1 MKLTVK
7 LTFFLLVIIAVVL
20 GIDAIVRFRQEV
32 ALFRGTRAEEHE
44 RVGMAVARM
53 IAGVYAYEGLD
64 EARRVLDEA
73 ARRSQPIRMAWVCRD
88 GVTELLIPG
97 ACARLQQAPIA
108 DAKADDE
115 PADLLAATVGE
126 RYVTYVPLRAA
137 NDQWLGALELSEP
150 VTRERR
156 FVGRIVW
163 NTVAAMVAVGSA
175 CVLASF
181 ILGTWLVGRPIE
193 RLIKQARV
201 IGEGNLT
208 HVPKFQHADEL
219 GDLSREMDRTVEA
232 LRESHARVAR
242 EQAAREE
249 ALRKLH
255 HSDRLSTVGRLASG
269 MAHELG
275 TPLNVVVVNA
285 NLLRNEAG
293 MSQLGTES
301 VDAIHLASDR
311 MTKLVSTLLAF
322 SRRPNLAKAVVD
334 LREITRST
342 TGMLEA
348 LAQSKGVSLVQ
359 SLPDEPMSCEADG
372 LALSQAL
379 ANLVLNAI
387 DASPRGSEVRLEG
400 RVDAGQLHLAV
411 RDHGPGVPADLR
423 SAVFEPFFTTKDVG
437 EGTGLGLS
445 IAYEI
450 ATAHNGTIELT
461 VDESG
466 SVFTLSLPRA
476 GWESGS
482 AA

>member
-1 MKLTVK
+1 
-7 LTFFLLVIIAVVL
+7 
-20 GIDAIVRFRQEV
+20 
-32 ALFRGTRAEEHE
+32 
-44 RVGMAVARM
+44 
-53 IAGVYAYEGLD
+53 
-64 EARRVLDEA
+64 
-73 ARRSQPIRMAWVCRD
+73 
-88 GVTELLIPG
+88 
-97 ACARLQQAPIA
+97 
-108 DAKADDE
+108 
-115 PADLLAATVGE
+115 
-126 RYVTYVPLRAA
+126 
-137 NDQWLGALELSEP
+137 
-150 VTRERR
+150 
-156 FVGRIVW
+156 
-163 NTVAAMVAVGSA
+163 
-175 CVLASF
+175 
-181 ILGTWLVGRPIE
+181 
-193 RLIKQARV
+193 
-201 IGEGNLT
+201 
-208 HVPKFQHADEL
+208 
-219 GDLSREMDRTVEA
+219 
-232 LRESHARVAR
+232 
-242 EQAAREE
+242 
-249 ALRKLH
+249 
-255 HSDRLSTVGRLASG
+255 
-269 MAHELG
+269 
-275 TPLNVVVVNA
+275 A